1 MLDRIRVL
9 VVDDDA
15 RLRTLLVRAIEQQRC
30 ICDDAE
36 DGSRALEMIAAN
48 QYDAVVTDLRMPRLQ
63 GSTLITTLLN
73 MDVRPAIVV
82 ITGVTQQEE
91 LRRLDDRDIE
101 GIFVK
106 LFDLQ
111 SLASDVKAIAVR
123 RRILW
128 LQRPLLSH

>member
-1 MLDRIRVL
+1 MLHRHRVL
-9 VVDDDA
+9 VVDDDE
-15 RLRTLLVRAIEQQRC
+15 RIRKLVVRAIEQHKC

-63 GSTLITTLLN
+63 GSTLITALLDL
-73 MDVRPAIVV
+73 DVRPAIIV
-82 ITGVTQQEE
+82 ITGITQQQE

-106 LFDLQ
+106 PFDLQ
-111 SLASDVKAIAVR
+111 SLASEVKTIADR
-123 RRILW
+123 RRKLW
-128 LQRPLLSH
+128 LQQPLLSH